1 MGAICYSTINE
12 VIPMIQSNILKHL
25 NKKRGLIYTSY
36 RCFHT
41 YLNTYYHTFNT
52 NLGLSIPCN
61 FLYRYST
68 YNLNFRSFI
77 VGSEPQG
84 R

>member
-61 FLYRYST
+61 F
-68 YNLNFRSFI
+68 F
-77 VGSEPQG
+77 V
-84 R
+84 